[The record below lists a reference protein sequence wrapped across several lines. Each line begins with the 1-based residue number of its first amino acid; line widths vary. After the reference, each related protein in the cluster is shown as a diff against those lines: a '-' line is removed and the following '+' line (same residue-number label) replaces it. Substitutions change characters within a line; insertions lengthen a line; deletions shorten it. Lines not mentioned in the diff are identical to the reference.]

1 MPNALTLIYEGGF
14 RVKKVVVLGAG
25 TMGAG
30 IALVAAQAG
39 FEVILRD
46 VSETLVQK
54 GLKTIE
60 KILNKAVEK
69 GKMSDENKS
78 GILGK
83 LKGVYDANQIAEE
96 LKDTDLIIEAILENM
111 AIKKSVYKEL
121 DALCPEKTIF
131 ASNTSALSI
140 SELATAT
147 NRPQNVIGM
156 HFFNPANVMKLVE
169 VIAGAATSKET
180 VELVN
185 NFVKDIGKVPVQV
198 KEAPGFIVNRML
210 VPLINEAAFIFM
222 EGIAT
227 PEDIDAAMCLGANH
241 PIGPLALGDMIGL
254 DVCLA
259 VMETLYAEF
268 GDPKY
273 RPCPVLRK
281 MVRAGFLGRKTGK
294 GFYQY

>member
-1 MPNALTLIYEGGF
+1 M
-14 RVKKVVVLGAG
+14 KKVVVLGAG

-46 VSETLVQK
+46 VTESLVQK
-54 GLKTIE
+54 GLKIIE
-60 KILNKAVEK
+60 KILNRAVEK
-69 GKMSDENKS
+69 GKMSVEDKS
-78 GILGK
+78 GILGN
-83 LKGVYDANQIAEE
+83 LKGVYDANQLAEE
-96 LKDTDLIIEAILENM
+96 LKDTDLIIEAIIENM
-111 AIKKSVYKEL
+111 SVKKSVYKEF
-121 DALCPEKTIF
+121 DAQCPEKTIF

-140 SELATAT
+140 SELASAT
-147 NRPQNVIGM
+147 TRPQNVIGM
-156 HFFNPANVMKLVE
+156 HFFNPANIMQLVE

-180 VELVN
+180 VEIVN
-185 NFVKDIGKVPVQV
+185 QFVKAIGKVPVQV
-198 KEAPGFIVNRML
+198 KESPGFIVNRML
-210 VPLINEAAFIFM
+210 VPLINEAAFIYM

-227 PEDIDAAMCLGANH
+227 AEDIDEAMRLGANH

-259 VMETLYAEF
+259 VMETLYSEF

>member
-1 MPNALTLIYEGGF
+1 M
-14 RVKKVVVLGAG
+14 KKIAVLGAG

-39 FEVILRD
+39 FQVILRD
-46 VSETLVQK
+46 VSEAFVLK
-54 GLKTIE
+54 GLKIID
-60 KILNKAVEK
+60 KILSKAVEK
-69 GKMSDENKS
+69 GKLSAEDKS
-78 GILGK
+78 GILGN
-83 LKGVYDANQIAEE
+83 LKGVYDANELAEE
-96 LKDTDLIIEAILENM
+96 LKDTDLIIEAIVENM
-111 AIKKSVYKEL
+111 SIKKSVYKEF
-121 DALCPEKTIF
+121 DAQCPEKTIF

-140 SELATAT
+140 SELAAAT
-147 NRPQNVIGM
+147 TRPQNVIGM
-156 HFFNPANVMKLVE
+156 HFFNPANIMQLVE

-180 VELVN
+180 VETVN
-185 NFVKDIGKVPVQV
+185 EFVKAIGKVPVQV
-198 KEAPGFIVNRML
+198 KESPGFIVNRML
-210 VPLINEAAFIFM
+210 VPLINEAAFIYM

-227 PEDIDAAMCLGANH
+227 PEDIDAAMKLGANH

-259 VMETLYAEF
+259 VMETLYTEF

-281 MVRAGFLGRKTGK
+281 MVRAGFLGRKTEK

>member
-1 MPNALTLIYEGGF
+1 M
-14 RVKKVVVLGAG
+14 KKVVVLGAG

-39 FEVILRD
+39 YEVILRD
-46 VSETLVQK
+46 VTENLVQK
-54 GLKTIE
+54 GLEIIE
-60 KILNKAVEK
+60 KILTKAVEK
-69 GKMSDENKS
+69 GKMSVVDKS
-78 GILGK
+78 GILGN
-83 LKGVYDANQIAEE
+83 LKGVYDANQLAEE
-96 LKDTDLIIEAILENM
+96 LKDTDLIIEAIIENM
-111 AIKKSVYKEL
+111 SIKKSVYKEF
-121 DALCPEKTIF
+121 DVQCPEKTIF

-140 SELATAT
+140 SELASAT

-156 HFFNPANVMKLVE
+156 HFFNPANVMRLVE

-180 VELVN
+180 VEIVN
-185 NFVKDIGKVPVQV
+185 EFVKAIGKVPVQV
-198 KEAPGFIVNRML
+198 KESPGFIVNRML
-210 VPLINEAAFIFM
+210 VPLINEAAFIYM

-227 PEDIDAAMCLGANH
+227 AEDIDEAMRLGANH

-259 VMETLYAEF
+259 VMETLYSEF

-281 MVRAGFLGRKTGK
+281 MVRAEFLGRKTGK

>member
-1 MPNALTLIYEGGF
+1 M
-14 RVKKVVVLGAG
+14 KKVVVLGAG

-39 FEVILRD
+39 YEVILRD
-46 VSETLVQK
+46 VTENLVQK
-54 GLKTIE
+54 GLEIIE
-60 KILNKAVEK
+60 KILTKAVEK
-69 GKMSDENKS
+69 GKMSVVDKS
-78 GILGK
+78 GIFGN
-83 LKGVYDANQIAEE
+83 LKGVYDANQLAEE
-96 LKDTDLIIEAILENM
+96 LKDTDLIIEAIIENM
-111 AIKKSVYKEL
+111 SIKKSVYKEF
-121 DALCPEKTIF
+121 DVQCPEKTIF

-140 SELATAT
+140 SELASAT

-156 HFFNPANVMKLVE
+156 HFFNPANVMRLVE

-180 VELVN
+180 VEIVN
-185 NFVKDIGKVPVQV
+185 EFVKAIGKVPVQV
-198 KEAPGFIVNRML
+198 KESPGFIVNRML
-210 VPLINEAAFIFM
+210 VPLINEAAFIYM

-227 PEDIDAAMCLGANH
+227 AEDIDEAMRLGANH

-259 VMETLYAEF
+259 VMETLYSEF

-281 MVRAGFLGRKTGK
+281 MVRAEFLGRKTGK

>member
-1 MPNALTLIYEGGF
+1 M
-14 RVKKVVVLGAG
+14 KKIVVLGAG

-39 FEVILRD
+39 FQVILRD
-46 VSETLVQK
+46 VSEAFVLK
-54 GLKTIE
+54 GLKFID
-60 KILNKAVEK
+60 KILSKAVEK
-69 GKMSDENKS
+69 GKLSAEDKS
-78 GILGK
+78 GILGN
-83 LKGVYDANQIAEE
+83 LKGVYDANELAEE
-96 LKDTDLIIEAILENM
+96 LKDTDLIIEAIVENM
-111 AIKKSVYKEL
+111 SIKKSVYKEF
-121 DALCPEKTIF
+121 DAQCPEKTIF

-140 SELATAT
+140 SELAAAT
-147 NRPQNVIGM
+147 TRPQNVIGM
-156 HFFNPANVMKLVE
+156 HFFNPANIMQLVE

-180 VELVN
+180 VETVN
-185 NFVKDIGKVPVQV
+185 EFVKAIGKVPVQV
-198 KEAPGFIVNRML
+198 KESPGFIVNRML
-210 VPLINEAAFIFM
+210 VPLINEAAFIYM

-227 PEDIDAAMCLGANH
+227 PEDIDAAMKLGANH

-259 VMETLYAEF
+259 VMETLYTEF

-281 MVRAGFLGRKTGK
+281 MVRAGFLGRKTEK